1 MGLKLVFLVVSRVMS
16 LLRLSRR
23 ESWWKD
29 AGILML
35 RHQLAVAERER
46 PKARARL
53 AWPVPLGN
61 TIRSGDLRVFGGQA
75 AWVYSLIRPPR
86 TGLRWIRA
94 TLQSVMADRG
104 M

>member
-1 MGLKLVFLVVSRVMS
+1 VVAHGSLGRQGFQQGL
-16 LLRLSRR
+16 
-23 ESWWKD
+23 
-29 AGILML
+29 G
-35 RHQLAVAERER
+35 LAQVHD
-46 PKARARL
+46 
-53 AWPVPLGN
+53 PVPLGN
-61 TIRSGDLRVFGGQA
+61 TIRPGDLRVFGGQA